1 VRFSKLEVT
10 IEQFLEI
17 VEAQKMKYN
26 ISIEYMHTEE
36 EEERKKVTDM
46 DIDMDH
52 GDHHTMA
59 MHHDH
64 TEMSTIMMMSDIADE
79 DSPSFCHGMGMIM

>member
-1 VRFSKLEVT
+1 
-10 IEQFLEI
+10 
-17 VEAQKMKYN
+17 
-26 ISIEYMHTEE
+26 
-36 EEERKKVTDM
+36 M

-52 GDHHTMA
+52 GDHYTMA

-64 TEMSTIMMMSDIADE
+64 TEMSTMMMMSDIADE